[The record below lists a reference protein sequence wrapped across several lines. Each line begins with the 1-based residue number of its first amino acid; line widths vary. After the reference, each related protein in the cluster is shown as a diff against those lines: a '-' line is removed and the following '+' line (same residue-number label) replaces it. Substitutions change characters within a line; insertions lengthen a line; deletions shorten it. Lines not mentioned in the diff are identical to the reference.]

1 MGRLAGEG
9 PVETE
14 GVPGCAWEFR
24 GVALHAAVMLSFG
37 DNPGLSLSCTPR
49 MRSLFVGQGDTG
61 EVAAMKER

>member
-14 GVPGCAWEFR
+14 GVPECTWGFR
-24 GVALHAAVMLSFG
+24 SVTLHAGVMLTFG
-37 DNPGLSLSCTPR
+37 DNPGLSPCCTPR